1 MRKMNGTVINPI
13 DIVDGSYNEEL
24 KEKDID
30 MDSILGMFMAYETSN
45 LWCWW
50 LPPSWTAGWVL
61 KKSKRKL
68 AKYLQF
74 IDNID
79 KMHKNKNH

>member
-13 DIVDGSYNEEL
+13 DIVDGSCNEEL

-30 MDSILGMFMAYETSN
+30 MDSILGMFMAYETAN

-50 LPPSWTAGWVL
+50 LPPSWTAGWIL
-61 KKSKRKL
+61 NKTKRKL

-74 IDNID
+74 IDRVD